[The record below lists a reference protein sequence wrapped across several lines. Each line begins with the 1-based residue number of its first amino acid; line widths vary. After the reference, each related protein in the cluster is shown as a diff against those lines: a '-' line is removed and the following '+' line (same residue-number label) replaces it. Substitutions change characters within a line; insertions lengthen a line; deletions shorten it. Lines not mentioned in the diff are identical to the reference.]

1 MSALDFTVVKQN
13 WSSHFNTCT
22 KGSSGLLLSQLQ
34 QSSGSNDLLS
44 TQCVQFNTS
53 VSSSNCSCQ
62 MNCLLHFHQTSY
74 AYLEGID
81 CDTQLYN
88 TTIEGLYRKSPGY
101 WSNFTIRNGSTHCNK
116 DELG

>member
-1 MSALDFTVVKQN
+1 MSALNFTHVKQN
-13 WSSHFNTCT
+13 WSLHFDNCT

-34 QSSGSNDLLS
+34 SGGSDALLS

-88 TTIEGLYRKSPGY
+88 TTIDGLYRKSLGY

-116 DELG
+116 DETG

>member
-1 MSALDFTVVKQN
+1 MSALNFTLVKQN

-22 KGSSGLLLSQLQ
+22 KGSGGLYLSQLQ
-34 QSSGSNDLLS
+34 SSGSDALLS

-53 VSSSNCSCQ
+53 VLSSNCSCQ

-81 CDTQLYN
+81 CDKQLYN
-88 TTIEGLYRKSPGY
+88 ATIDGIYRKSLGY

-116 DELG
+116 DETG

>member
-1 MSALDFTVVKQN
+1 MSALNFTLVKQN
-13 WSSHFNTCT
+13 WSSHFNTC
-22 KGSSGLLLSQLQ
+22 KGSGGLYLSQLQ
-34 QSSGSNDLLS
+34 QSGGSDALLS

-62 MNCLLHFHQTSY
+62 MNCLLHFHPTSY

-88 TTIEGLYRKSPGY
+88 TTIDGIYKKSPGY

-116 DELG
+116 DETG